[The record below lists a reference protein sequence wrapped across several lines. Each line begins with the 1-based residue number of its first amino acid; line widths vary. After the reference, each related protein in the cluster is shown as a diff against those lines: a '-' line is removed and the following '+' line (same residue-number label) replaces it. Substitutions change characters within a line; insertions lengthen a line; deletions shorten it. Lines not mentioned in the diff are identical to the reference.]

1 MLGIIVWHGLAA
13 FSHTGTWRDISTVL
27 LALVLAGVVLVLNAA
42 D

>member
-1 MLGIIVWHGLAA
+1 MLSALVWHGLAA
-13 FSHTGTWRDISTVL
+13 FVHTGTWRDIATVL